1 MEERDRHPSALEDD
15 GIPDLIAG
23 AEETGLSEI
32 EDEYSITPSA
42 TPASLDFGTTA
53 DEEIRGESLEGRIQR
68 EVPDLTAYP
77 DDLDAVG
84 SGDGELAG
92 RIVEEDEGARTDV
105 TKEAVAFDVGSDNGG
120 FSAEE
125 AAMHIEQDS

>member
-1 MEERDRHPSALEDD
+1 MEERDRHPSALEDE
-15 GIPDLIAG
+15 GIPDLLAG

-32 EDEYSITPSA
+32 EDEYSITPSR

-53 DEEIRGESLEGRIQR
+53 DEEIRGESLDGRIAR
-68 EVPDLTAYP
+68 EVPDVTPYP
-77 DDLDAVG
+77 DDPETYG
-84 SGDGELAG
+84 GGEPAG

>member
-42 TPASLDFGTTA
+42 TPASLDYGTTA

-68 EVPDLTAYP
+68 EVPDVTAYP
-77 DDLDAVG
+77 DDPETYAQG
-84 SGDGELAG
+84 GEPVG
-92 RIVEEDEGARTDV
+92 RIVEEDEGARTDT
-105 TKEAVAFDVGSDNGG
+105 TKETVAFDVGADNGG

-125 AAMHIEQDS
+125 AAMHIEQDV